1 MTGVVNDK
9 EQSVITRICL
19 DGVTCFKN
27 ISTLKTDKKVNLI
40 YGLNGTGKSTLSN
53 FMYNM
58 KDRAFSKCMAD
69 GLDAE
74 EVLVYNQQFV
84 RDYFYES
91 NNLKGIFTLSKQ
103 NREAEEK
110 ITAAEEAIRKL
121 EELKNKK
128 SDVIARTTN
137 DLSQRRLS
145 AVESVWEIK
154 RTYTGGDRV
163 LEFCLEGL
171 RGQKEKLFSHIEGI
185 AKPAQKPERTP
196 KDLKREAEPLVAD
209 DVSKYSLIEAI
220 SFTDPEVDSR
230 PLLEKEIVGNK
241 NSSVAG
247 LINKLNNSDWV
258 KKGLDYLPEVIDDLG
273 KPCPFCQQDT
283 ITKTLVSS
291 IRDYFDET
299 YQTDLDQLSKLLAG
313 YKAAVDSIPQK
324 TSYEDHPY
332 IVERKSEFDKKYDAV
347 LKTLGDNIR
356 RIEDKIKTPSQKAA
370 LQDVSGLLEQFNNVV
385 VEVNQKVRE
394 YNRRIDNKQS
404 SLRQIQKDFWNIMRW
419 DYDQTLSSYKKDSDE
434 TAKVITGVKKE
445 LAEIDRQIGS
455 QREIISE
462 QLKNTQNIEE
472 AIAHINSTLLEL
484 GIDSFY
490 IAKHSDILYKIVRN
504 DQHED
509 AFQSLSEGEKMI
521 ISFLYFRELC
531 KGKESATA
539 VKNKRIVFIDDP
551 ISSLSHIYVFNIGQL
566 IKDDFFNS
574 ENYDQ
579 VFVLTHS
586 LYFFYELVDRNSDR
600 RKESQSLFRMIKN
613 SEGSQ
618 ILPMKYDEIQND
630 YRAYWYII
638 KDDKQP
644 PALIANC
651 MRNIIEY
658 FFGFIEEKDL
668 NRVFQKP
675 ELKQNK
681 YQAFRRYVDRESHST
696 GQNIFDVKEFNYD
709 DFREAF
715 RLVFK
720 ESGYENHYRQMTK

>member
-1 MTGVVNDK
+1 M
-9 EQSVITRICL
+9 ITSICL
-19 DGVTCFKN
+19 DDVTCFKH
-27 ISTLKTDKKVNLI
+27 IATLDTGKRVNLI

-53 FMYNM
+53 FMY
-58 KDRAFSKCMAD
+58 DRADPSFYKCRIE
-69 GLDAE
+69 GLNGE
-74 EVLVYNQQFV
+74 EVLVYNQRFV
-84 RDYFYES
+84 REYFYELNS
-91 NNLKGIFTLSKQ
+91 LRGIFTLSKQ

-110 ITAAEEAIRKL
+110 IAAAEEEIRKL
-121 EELKNKK
+121 EELKKKK
-128 SDVIARTTN
+128 SDVTAKITD

-145 AVESVWEIK
+145 AVERVWEIK
-154 RTYTGGDRV
+154 KTYTGGDRV

-171 RGQKEKLFSHIEGI
+171 KSQKEKLFNYVEGI
-185 AKPAQKPERTP
+185 AKPAQKPEKTP
-196 KDLKREAEPLVAD
+196 EDLKREAAPLVAD
-209 DVSKYSLIEAI
+209 DVPKYSLIEAI
-220 SFTDPEVDSR
+220 NFTDQEAESR
-230 PLLEKEIVGNK
+230 SLLEKEIVGNK

-247 LINKLNNSDWV
+247 LINRLNNSDWV
-258 KKGLDYLPEVIDDLG
+258 KKGLDYLPEDIDDLG
-273 KPCPFCQQDT
+273 RPCPFCQEDT
-283 ITKTLVSS
+283 ITKALVSS

-299 YQTDLDQLSKLLAG
+299 YQSDLDQLSKLLAD
-313 YKAAVDSIPQK
+313 YRASVDSIPK
-324 TSYEDHPY
+324 KSSYENHPY
-332 IVERKSEFDKKYDAV
+332 IAERKSEFDRKYDAA
-347 LKTLGDNIR
+347 LKTLGDNMR
-356 RIEDKIKTPSQKAA
+356 RIEDKIKTPSQKA
-370 LQDVSGLLEQFNNVV
+370 LLEDSAKPLDEFNNLVA
-385 VEVNQKVRE
+385 EVNQKVRE

-404 SLRQIQKDFWNIMRW
+404 SLRQIEKDFWNIMRW

-434 TAKVITGVKKE
+434 AGKAIAGVRKE
-445 LAEIDRQIGS
+445 LSDVERRIGS

-462 QLKNTQNIEE
+462 QQKNTQNIEE

-484 GIDSFY
+484 GIDTFH
-490 IAKHSDILYKIVRN
+490 IAKHSDILYKVVRN
-504 DQHED
+504 DQDED
-509 AFQSLSEGEKMI
+509 TFQSLSEGEKMI

-531 KGKESATA
+531 EGKESATA

-574 ENYDQ
+574 DNYDQ

-600 RKESQSLFRMIKN
+600 RRENQRLFRMIKN

-618 ILPMKYDEIQND
+618 ISPMKYDEIQND
-630 YRAYWYII
+630 YRAYWYVI

-681 YQAFRRYVDRESHST
+681 YQAFRRYVDRESHSI

-709 DFREAF
+709 DFKEAL

-720 ESGYENHYRQMTK
+720 ESGYENHYVQMMK

>member
-1 MTGVVNDK
+1 M
-9 EQSVITRICL
+9 ITSICL
-19 DGVTCFKN
+19 DNVTCFKN
-27 ISTLKTDKKVNLI
+27 TATLNTDKRVNLI

-53 FMYNM
+53 FMYDTA
-58 KDRAFSKCMAD
+58 DRSFSMCRIE
-69 GLDAE
+69 GINTE
-74 EVLVYNQQFV
+74 EVLVYNQRFIK
-84 RDYFYES
+84 DYFYELNS
-91 NNLKGIFTLSKQ
+91 LKGIFTLSKQ

-110 ITAAEEAIRKL
+110 ISAAEGEIRKL
-121 EELKNKK
+121 EELKKKK
-128 SDVIARTTN
+128 SDVIAKIT
-137 DLSQRRLS
+137 DGLSQRRLS
-145 AVESVWEIK
+145 AIERVWEIK

-171 RGQKEKLFSHIEGI
+171 KGQKEKLFNHIEGI
-185 AKPAQKPERTP
+185 AKPTQKPEETP
-196 KDLKREAEPLVAD
+196 EDLKREAEPLVAD
-209 DVSKYSLIEAI
+209 DVPKYSLIEAVNFI
-220 SFTDPEVDSR
+220 GQQVESSSLFQ
-230 PLLEKEIVGNK
+230 KEIVGNE
-241 NSSVAG
+241 NSSVAE
-247 LINKLNNSDWV
+247 LINRLSNSDWV
-258 KKGLDYLPEVIDDLG
+258 KKGLDYLPADIDDVG
-273 KPCPFCQQDT
+273 RPCPFCQENT

-299 YQTDLDQLSKLLAG
+299 YQSDLDQLSKLLTD
-313 YKAAVDSIPQK
+313 YKEAVDSIPQRS
-324 TSYEDHPY
+324 SYESHPY
-332 IVERKSEFDKKYDAV
+332 IVERKSEFDRKYDAV
-347 LKTLGDNIR
+347 LKALRDNIR
-356 RIEDKIKTPSQKAA
+356 RIEDKIKTPSRK
-370 LQDVSGLLEQFNNVV
+370 VSLENPSGPLDEFNKIVA
-385 VEVNQKVRE
+385 EVNQKVRE

-404 SLRQIQKDFWNIMRW
+404 SLRQIEKAFWNIMRW

-434 TAKVITGVKKE
+434 AAKVIAATRKE
-445 LAEIDRQIGS
+445 LADIERQIGS

-462 QLKNTQNIEE
+462 QQKNTQNIEE
-472 AIAHINSTLLEL
+472 AISHINRTLLEL

-490 IAKHSDILYKIVRN
+490 IARHSDILYKVVRN
-504 DQHED
+504 ERDED

-574 ENYDQ
+574 DHYDQ

-600 RKESQSLFRMIKN
+600 RKENQNLFRMIKN

-681 YQAFRRYVDRESHST
+681 YQAFRRYVDRESHSI

-709 DFREAF
+709 DFKEAF

-720 ESGYENHYRQMTK
+720 ESGYENHYVQMMK